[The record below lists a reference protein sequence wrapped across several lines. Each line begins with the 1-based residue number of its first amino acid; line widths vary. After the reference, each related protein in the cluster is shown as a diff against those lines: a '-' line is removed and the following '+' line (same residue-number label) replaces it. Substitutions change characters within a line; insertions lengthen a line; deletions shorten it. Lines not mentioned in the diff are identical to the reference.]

1 MPVLTARVQLPA
13 VVNAAELLLGMAVP
27 SRCGRVAAQHILR
40 ALGWQP
46 GHRLDIQPHQG
57 VLVIASADDGR
68 HRVGSRGALPLP
80 ASIRRMCPIG
90 HDAPVLLAALVAHD
104 LIVVHPVGAVARLLA
119 DLHVQVAGGDH
130 VC

>member
-1 MPVLTARVQLPA
+1 MPVLPARVQLPA
-13 VVNAAELLLGMAVP
+13 VVNASDLLLGMALP
-27 SRCGRVAAQHILR
+27 ARCGRVAAQHLLR

-57 VLVIASADDGR
+57 VLVIASACDGR

-80 ASIRRMCPIG
+80 ASVRRMCGIG
-90 HDAPVLLAALVAHD
+90 HGEPVLLAALVAHD
-104 LIVVHPVGAVARLLA
+104 LVVVHPVGAVVRLLA
-119 DLHVQVAGGDH
+119 DLHVEVAGGGH

>member
-1 MPVLTARVQLPA
+1 MPALPARVQLPT

-46 GHRLDIQPHQG
+46 GRCLDIHPHRG
-57 VLVIASADDGR
+57 VLVIASADGGR

-80 ASIRRMCPIG
+80 ASVRRMCGIG
-90 HDAPVLLAALVAHD
+90 HGEPVLLAALVAHG
-104 LIVVHPVGAVARLLA
+104 LVVVHPVGVVARLLA
-119 DLHVQVAGGDH
+119 DLHVEVAGGDR